1 MGFWIF
7 MLAADLLIPLVMLGF
22 GSYFLKKAPKKINV
36 VFGYRTRM
44 SMKNQD
50 TWDFAHKYCGRLWL
64 IWGLILLPLTVVP
77 MLFVLGKPVGLVA
90 AAGGIICGL
99 QLLVMLLS
107 ILPTERALKQT
118 FDEQGHRRI

>member
-7 MLAADLLIPLVMLGF
+7 MLAVDLLIPLTMLGF
-22 GSYFLKKAPKKINV
+22 GGYFLKKAPKKINV

-64 IWGLILLPLTVVP
+64 IWGLILLPLAVVP
-77 MLFVLGKPVGLVA
+77 MLFVLGKPMGLVA

-99 QLLVMLLS
+99 QLLVLLLS
-107 ILPTERALKQT
+107 ILPTEKALKQT
-118 FDEQGHRRI
+118 FDEQGRRRI